1 MMVLPRIP
9 LSVTHMDHPSF
20 FSLRF
25 AQILL
30 YQWDLA
36 QIQHNFTTSLSLFSH
51 YFFLVL
57 LITLHYGGG
66 GLIAKSYLTLAIL
79 WTVAC
84 QAPLSIGFSRQK
96 YCSGLPF
103 PSSGDLPDPG
113 IEPRSPTLQADD
125 LPTELRGKPTLH
137 YRNAFNYFLS
147 PSAKM

>member
-1 MMVLPRIP
+1 M
-9 LSVTHMDHPSF
+9 
-20 FSLRF
+20 
-25 AQILL
+25 
-30 YQWDLA
+30 
-36 QIQHNFTTSLSLFSH
+36 
-51 YFFLVL
+51 L

-103 PSSGDLPDPG
+103 PSPGDLPDPG